1 MKSKQE
7 ERLLSLRYS
16 PTLLVIGEGSSGP
29 HNRKGQEVRLMA
41 DMCGDENMIQSY
53 IDGKDLYSTIASLA
67 FDKTYEECCEFAPD
81 GSKNPPEYKERRSQA
96 KSIVLG

>member
-1 MKSKQE
+1 
-7 ERLLSLRYS
+7 
-16 PTLLVIGEGSSGP
+16 
-29 HNRKGQEVRLMA
+29 
-41 DMCGDENMIQSY
+41 MIQSY
-53 IDGKDLYSTIASLA
+53 IEGKDLYSTIASLA